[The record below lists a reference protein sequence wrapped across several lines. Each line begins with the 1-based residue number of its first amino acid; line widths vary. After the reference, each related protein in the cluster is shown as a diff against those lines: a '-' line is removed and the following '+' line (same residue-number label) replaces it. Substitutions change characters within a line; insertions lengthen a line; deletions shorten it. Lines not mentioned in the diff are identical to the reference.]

1 MGKPRKEREAPRI
14 QRIEL
19 SEKNIKL
26 RWILAGA
33 LLLIGLVAIAIGV
46 NSCISAQVG
55 WQEVQITANK
65 TNCSTDFV
73 FNYDYGQAGVEPY
86 QERRQ
91 VIACYS
97 EAVVE
102 AYELFNTHV
111 ENSDMGNL
119 TLLGAS
125 PNQTVSVEPELYQ
138 TLQQIVDSESR
149 YVYLAAVYEEYSRIF
164 RADSEIHAAE
174 YDPSKNAELLP
185 YVQEAAS
192 FANDPAHISMEL
204 LGEGKV
210 RLVVSDA
217 YLAFAEKYGITCFL
231 DLGWM
236 KNAFIIDFL
245 AQRLVDAGYTNGYL
259 ASFDGYTRNLDQRGE
274 SYNFNL
280 FDRVNSDIHMPA
292 IMEYAEPMSIVFLR
306 NFPMS
311 SRDSEQ
317 YYLFSDNTIAT
328 TFIDPADGLYKSA
341 TDNLVAYST
350 KTGCAA
356 IALELAPVFVA
367 DSLDAEAIRD
377 LTKREIYSV
386 WFDGSKLQ
394 HTEERCK
401 VTLQPVEGISYQ
413 AHYAGN

>member
-19 SEKNIKL
+19 SEKNVKL
-26 RWILAGA
+26 RWILAGT

-55 WQEVQITANK
+55 WQEVKASSNK
-65 TNCSTDFV
+65 INCAADFV
-73 FNYDYGQAGVEPY
+73 LNYQFEETDLNPTAEQ
-86 QERRQ
+86 RQ
-91 VIACYS
+91 VSSCYS
-97 EAVVE
+97 QAAVD
-102 AYELFNTHV
+102 AYELF
-111 ENSDMGNL
+111 ENSVEGSDLRNL
-119 TLLGAS
+119 TLLAGS
-125 PNQTVSVEPELYQ
+125 PNKTVTVEPELYSA
-138 TLQQIVDSESR
+138 LQQVAESGSR
-149 YVYLAAVYEEYSRIF
+149 HIYLAAVYEEYSHVF
-164 RADSEIHAAE
+164 GASLESQAVE

-192 FANDPAHISMEL
+192 FANDPAHIGMEL

-210 RLVVSDA
+210 RLVVSDE

-328 TFIDPADGLYKSA
+328 TFIDPGDGLYKSA

-377 LTKREIYSV
+377 LTKLEIYSV